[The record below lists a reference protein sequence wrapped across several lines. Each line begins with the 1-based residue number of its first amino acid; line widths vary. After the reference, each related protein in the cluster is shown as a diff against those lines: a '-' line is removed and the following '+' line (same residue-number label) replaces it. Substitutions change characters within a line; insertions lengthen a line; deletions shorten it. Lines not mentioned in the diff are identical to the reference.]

1 MNSTSAISAA
11 TNINEYNEFTEL
23 MFEFP
28 NKFDISNSFQVNGN
42 FVTNNPTGRISTR
55 YSYSMKDLCVVEY
68 HKLFSKNPQ
77 HNFNAIKFFIQRILC
92 DGDGKGFG
100 VFNDIFINC
109 DCTSKI
115 VGDPTIVESKKKIF
129 VKPNDVVKLAIELL
143 KHKYVPLIF
152 KDFDQLMLFINNLKN
167 KYYNYQEFVEKT
179 CQNKSS
185 FEAISKYFIN
195 LDNIYEFN
203 ENKFDEY
210 LSMVI
215 DPEFDDNEISKINR
229 FFDCESIE
237 KYFGD
242 VIDIKKYRKTDEET
256 GDGICGLIVKR
267 FANGKEI
274 EFIGE
279 LFDYNTDEYLSNYQ
293 YGKRFDEIFDLP
305 SFVKKANKI
314 YNKLNIES
322 LPKID
327 DIYESLKKV
336 NRDKIIDKLY
346 EITEF
351 KDSDEKY
358 KDLQPFINQ
367 YFHII
372 YCYIGLVYRVNTLEL
387 ESFYSHRPLFNRLSE
402 KRKLNYDELVNYMRK
417 YEKIN

>member
-23 MFEFP
+23 MFKFP
-28 NKFDISNSFQVNGN
+28 NKFDISNSFKVNGN
-42 FVTNNPTGRISTR
+42 FVTNNPTRRISTR
-55 YSYSMKDLCVVEY
+55 YSYSMKDLCIVEY
-68 HKLFSKNPQ
+68 HKLFSKNPLY
-77 HNFNAIKFFIQRILC
+77 NFNAIKFFIQRILC

-109 DCTSKI
+109 DCTIKI
-115 VGDPTIVESKKKIF
+115 IGDPTIVENKKKIF

-167 KYYNYQEFVEKT
+167 KYYNYQEFIEKT
-179 CQNKSS
+179 CQNK
-185 FEAISKYFIN
+185 SKYFIN

-237 KYFGD
+237 KY
-242 VIDIKKYRKTDEET
+242 RKMDEET
-256 GDGICGLIVKR
+256 GDGICGLIVKH

-274 EFIGE
+274 KFIGE
-279 LFDYNTDEYLSNYQ
+279 LSDYQ

-305 SFVKKANKI
+305 SFVKKANEI

-322 LPKID
+322 LLKID
-327 DIYESLKKV
+327 DVYESLKKV
-336 NRDKIIDKLY
+336 NRNKIFNKLY

-351 KDSDEKY
+351 KDLDEKY

-372 YCYIGLVYRVNTLEL
+372 HCYIGLVYRIITLEL
-387 ESFYSHRPLFNRLSE
+387 ESFYSHKPLFNRLSE
-402 KRKLNYDELVNYMRK
+402 KRKLNYDDLVNYMRK